1 MQLSGSDLA
10 FLITTGTGALVALI
24 VAIQKSKCSSINVC
38 WDCIKCIRSSEF
50 SDGVQ
55 TGFEHVEKKSPVK
68 INI

>member
-50 SDGVQ
+50 NQ
-55 TGFEHVEKKSPVK
+55 NEKEGNGLCESQS
-68 INI
+68 NTL